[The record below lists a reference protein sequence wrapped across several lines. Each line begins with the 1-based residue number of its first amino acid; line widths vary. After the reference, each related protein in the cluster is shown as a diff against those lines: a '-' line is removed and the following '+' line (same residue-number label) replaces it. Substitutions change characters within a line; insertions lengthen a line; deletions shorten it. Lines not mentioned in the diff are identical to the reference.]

1 MTSTKW
7 QRAITSLVPTLVLP
21 PEVIQYTNMAVL
33 AITAACFTLT
43 YRNRFAT
50 ALRIFLAIPAL
61 MWLAQV
67 LCELALPDPGLFFP
81 SNRT

>member
-61 MWLAQV
+61 YYSYVVGFGWLNS
-67 LCELALPDPGLFFP
+67 P
-81 SNRT
+81 NRRVSPM